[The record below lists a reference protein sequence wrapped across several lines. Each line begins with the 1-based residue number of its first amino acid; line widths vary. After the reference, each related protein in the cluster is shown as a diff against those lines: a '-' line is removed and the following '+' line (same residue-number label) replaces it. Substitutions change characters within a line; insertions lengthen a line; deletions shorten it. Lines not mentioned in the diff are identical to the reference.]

1 MSDNTARPAPTF
13 DLSRLSVPAVA
24 AALPRQRDL
33 FYGGSWHAPA
43 GGHANVFSP
52 GNGENLGPVAEAN
65 AADVDAAIEA
75 AQAGYLK
82 WRLTTPF
89 ERTAYL
95 RRLAEAMRAHAHELA
110 LLDAAN
116 CGNPVTPM
124 LKDVH
129 DGAHY
134 VDFFAG
140 LTTELKGVVT
150 PMGPGVLNLT
160 VHEPLGVCVRILA
173 YNHPFMFLAIKLGAP
188 IAAGNSVII
197 KPSPQAPLSALR
209 FFEIAG
215 DILPPGVLNL
225 VTGGRECG
233 QALVTHSRT
242 PSISLVGSVSSGIA
256 VAKAA
261 AERLKHVGLELGGK
275 NALVI
280 YPDADLEKAIE
291 GAVKGMNLLWCGQ
304 SCGSTS
310 RLFIHDS
317 VYDSVLE
324 GVIAGVSRHRPGL
337 PTDPGTTM
345 GALVSKVQRDKVLR
359 YIRIAKSEG
368 ATLAYGGGV
377 PTDPRL
383 AGGFYVEPT
392 VFTNVTPAMRIARE
406 EVFGPILCV
415 FRWSNEDDLFEAVND
430 VDYGLT
436 GSIWTTDLATAHRA
450 ASRVDSGYIWVNG
463 AGPHHLGAPFGG
475 YKLSGV
481 GREEYIGELF
491 SFTET
496 KNIHITL

>member
-1 MSDNTARPAPTF
+1 MAPAF
-13 DLSRLSVPAVA
+13 DSASLSVPALA

-33 FYGGSWHAPA
+33 FYGGGWHSPTGEYAE
-43 GGHANVFSP
+43 VFSP
-52 GNGENLGPVAEAN
+52 GNGENLGPVAQAS
-65 AADVDAAIEA
+65 AVDVDAAIGA
-75 AQAGYLK
+75 AHEGYRK

-89 ERTAYL
+89 ERTGYL

-110 LLDAAN
+110 LIDAAN
-116 CGNPVTPM
+116 CGNPLTPM
-124 LKDVH
+124 LKDVY
-129 DGAHY
+129 DGAQY

-160 VHEPLGVCVRILA
+160 VPEPLGVCVRILA

-215 DILPPGVLNL
+215 DILPAGVLNL
-225 VTGGRECG
+225 LTGGLECG
-233 QALVTHSRT
+233 QALVAHPRT
-242 PSISLVGSVSSGIA
+242 ASVSLVGSVPSGIA
-256 VAKAA
+256 VAKVA

-275 NALVI
+275 NALII

-291 GAVKGMNLLWCGQ
+291 GAVRGMNFLWCGQ

-317 VYDSVLE
+317 VYDRVLD
-324 GVIAGVSRHRPGL
+324 GVIAGVSRHKPGL
-337 PTDPGTTM
+337 PTDASTTM
-345 GALVSKVQRDKVLR
+345 GALVSREQRDKVLR
-359 YIRIAKSEG
+359 YIEIAKSEG
-368 ATLAYGGGV
+368 ATLAHGGGV
-377 PTDPRL
+377 PADPQL

-392 VFTNVTPAMRIARE
+392 IFTDVTPAMRIARE
-406 EVFGPILCV
+406 EVFGPVLCV
-415 FRWSNEDDLFEAVND
+415 LRWSNEDTLFAAVND

-450 ASRVDSGYIWVNG
+450 ASRIESGYIWVNG
-463 AGPHHLGAPFGG
+463 AGPHYLGAPFGG

-491 SFTET
+491 SFTQI